1 MAKGGSSKK
10 AGGRA
15 TRGGGAPHGDRPAW
29 SPEELKFLEE
39 NRETMSEK
47 EIADRLGRSKSGVRH
62 MRNRLKIGPPKRA
75 PIEGYSWT
83 DELDATIR
91 SNPDM
96 PPKEMAR
103 LLGRTVA
110 AVLHRRRHLGMT
122 KSSAETAWRPD
133 EDDVFKANPDKPPK
147 WLAERLVG
155 RTVTSIRARRRA
167 LGLPRYVAVC
177 KWTKRDI
184 GILKDNIQAPMDEL
198 ARLLPGRSEGSIRS
212 MARKHGR
219 KRIIRKGYSMTNG
232 YISRYAG
239 GQAVLDHHIV
249 MEREI
254 GRKLKPGE
262 VVHHINCD
270 KTDNRTDNLDLLPDG
285 GTHGSAHN
293 SFHRLLPE
301 LLSAGIVRYD
311 RANHAYEVAQD
322 G

>member
-1 MAKGGSSKK
+1 MTKGTSSKK
-10 AGGRA
+10 AGTSG
-15 TRGGGAPHGDRPAW
+15 TRGGAPHGDRPAW
-29 SPEELKFLEE
+29 SPEERKFLEE

-103 LLGRTVA
+103 LLGRTEV
-110 AVLHRRRHLGMT
+110 AVLHRRRHLGLT
-122 KSSAETAWRPD
+122 KSRDETAWRPD
-133 EDDVFKANPDKPPK
+133 EDDVLKANPDKPPK
-147 WLAERLVG
+147 WLAERLDG
-155 RTVTSIRARRRA
+155 RTVTAIRARRRA

-177 KWTKRDI
+177 KWTEQDI

-198 ARLLPGRSEGSIRS
+198 ARLLPGRSEASIRS

-232 YISRYAG
+232 YISRYTE

-254 GRKLKPGE
+254 GRKLKQGE

-270 KTDNRTDNLDLLPDG
+270 KTDNRTDNLDILPDG
-285 GTHGSAHN
+285 SAHGSAHS

-311 RANHAYEVAQD
+311 RGNHAYEVAQD